1 MSGPM
6 AFSAAGDVVS
16 IGGSM
21 VIGADVVS
29 TGDDLLSIGGDVIH
43 PISNIMHKHRQARRW
58 FGRLRW

>member
-29 TGDDLLSIGGDVIH
+29 TGDDPLGIGGDVIR
-43 PISNIMHKHRQARRW
+43 PIGNIMHKHRQA
-58 FGRLRW
+58 